1 VAHVDDIEPQRSTP
15 ERTIRTGEAR
25 ASDHRMAEP
34 QRDPPSRTQRP
45 SIFNLWRG
53 RRSEEQDPQRTAPEA
68 PAVRARDERG
78 RDERVRHAEPPAPTP
93 LRPAPQP
100 QAEPAP
106 RAAGPT
112 IENQARRAKEDD
124 VLEIPAF
131 LRRQAN

>member
-1 VAHVDDIEPQRSTP
+1 VAHVDDIDPQRSTP
-15 ERTIRTGEAR
+15 ERAAAERPLAER
-25 ASDHRMAEP
+25 PRPAEP
-34 QRDPPSRTQRP
+34 RPDPASRTARP

-53 RRSEEQDPQRTAPEA
+53 RRSEDETLRTAPEA
-68 PAVRARDERG
+68 PAVRARE
-78 RDERVRHAEPPAPTP
+78 ERVRQADPPAPTP
-93 LRPAPQP
+93 LRQAQP